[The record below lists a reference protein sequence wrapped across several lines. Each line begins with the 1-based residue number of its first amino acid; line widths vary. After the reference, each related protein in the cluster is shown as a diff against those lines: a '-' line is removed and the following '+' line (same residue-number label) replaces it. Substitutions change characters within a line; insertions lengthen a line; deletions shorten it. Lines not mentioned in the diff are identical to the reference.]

1 MMMMMITLFLS
12 LSKLLKLGRCFV
24 HVVIWCRDCMV
35 GGGRYAPIG
44 NAGSLRSLRV
54 VFFVDDCRNA
64 VLFCCS

>member
-35 GGGRYAPIG
+35 GGGGQVCANWKCGFVKVVASRI
-44 NAGSLRSLRV
+44 LR
-54 VFFVDDCRNA
+54 
-64 VLFCCS
+64 